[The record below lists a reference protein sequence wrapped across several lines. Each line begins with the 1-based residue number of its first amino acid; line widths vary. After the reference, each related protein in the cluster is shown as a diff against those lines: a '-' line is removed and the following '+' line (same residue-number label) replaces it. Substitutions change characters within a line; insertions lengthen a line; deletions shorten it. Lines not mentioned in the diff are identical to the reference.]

1 MSMNTYND
9 FTVIKR
15 KPISIEL
22 VGIFHQYLNLYRIK
36 YIAAIFAVALS
47 SKAMEIQ
54 GKSNKKNLSLNKLY
68 FLLV

>member
-36 YIAAIFAVALS
+36 YITVIFAVALS

-54 GKSNKKNLSLNKLY
+54 ENQTKRI
-68 FLLV
+68 